1 MPVRIY
7 TIIIQNL
14 EVTSAFNTGY
24 TMNNKIKSLTF
35 SIVSKNLKDATPKS
49 RGSILK
55 HIALAVL
62 PVCFSSV
69 NAQVGESNKQK
80 ASFGDFGIE
89 TQFISQS
96 VLPGNDFYTYV
107 NEGWLKSKTIPAG
120 SSTFGNYG
128 DVGNIINERIAEIIH
143 NGTKAAGTPNSAL
156 QQVGALYS
164 GYLDTN
170 NIEKLG
176 LQPIQKDLKDIL
188 ALKSYEG
195 VAKWMADP
203 KSFSIIAIH
212 TGPDLNDRSRFLV
225 TLSESGIGL
234 PSAEWYKKEDGPYPG
249 YRTAYKEYISHTF
262 QLAGI
267 KDADQRANDILALET
282 KLAAVQWTPA
292 QMRDS
297 KINSHLMWTSE
308 LATYAPGFPWKTFLA
323 ERNVSNVSEV
333 ILQAD
338 SAIKAKAALFTN
350 ISIEAWS
357 SYLAFHWIVNH
368 STLLPEKFR
377 KSQFDFYS
385 AKLNGVTND
394 ISREQKSIR
403 YVNNRL
409 GQVVGKLYVERY
421 FPSEYVK
428 EIKDLVG
435 YIRQA
440 FANRLKNLDWLDDS
454 SRKEAQAKLDAVTVR
469 IGYPEIWR
477 DYSSIKFDA
486 KNPIGNEQIVAK
498 ANWDYER
505 SLLQRA
511 FTSKDWYQVPQTVDA
526 TSSKLY
532 NSIEFP
538 AGILQPPF
546 FDPYADPA
554 VNFGAIGAIIGHELG
569 HCFDDEGSRFD
580 GQGLVRDWWTPQ
592 TRKSFEQ
599 RTHLLIEQYNA
610 FSPLE
615 GLHVNGKQTVGE
627 NIGDLT
633 GAVVA
638 YEAYQLYRA
647 DHPDKPLVLNGYT
660 ADQRYFLSLAQTSRS
675 LYTPEAY
682 RITVSQNY
690 HAPAEYR
697 VNGVVRNIDAWYKA
711 FNINPGDQL
720 YLSPEKRV
728 RIW

>member
-1 MPVRIY
+1 
-7 TIIIQNL
+7 
-14 EVTSAFNTGY
+14 
-24 TMNNKIKSLTF
+24 MNDKIKFLNL
-35 SIVSKNLKDATPKS
+35 SIGSKNLKDTASKV

-55 HIALAVL
+55 LIALAVL
-62 PVCFSSV
+62 SVQFSSL
-69 NAQVGESNKQK
+69 NAQVRESNKQN

-89 TQFISQS
+89 TQFISKS
-96 VLPGNDFYTYV
+96 VLPGNDFYKYV

-120 SSTFGNYG
+120 SSAFGNYG
-128 DVGNIINERIAEIIH
+128 DVGNKINERIADVIH
-143 NGTKAAGTPNSAL
+143 GGIKAAGTANSSL
-156 QQVGALYS
+156 QQVGMLYS
-164 GYLDTN
+164 GYLDTD
-170 NIEKLG
+170 NIDKLG
-176 LQPIQKDLKDIL
+176 LKPIQKDLKDIL

-195 VAKWMADP
+195 VAKWMANP
-203 KSFSIIAIH
+203 KSFSIITIH

-234 PSAEWYKKEDGPYPG
+234 PAAEWYKKKNDGPYPG
-249 YRTAYKEYISHTF
+249 YRTAYKEYIIYTL

-267 KDADQRANDILALET
+267 KDADKRANDILVLET
-282 KLAAVQWTPA
+282 KLAAVQWTPE

-297 KINSHLMWTSE
+297 KINSHLMKTSE
-308 LATYAPGFPWKTFLA
+308 LAAYAPGFPWKIFLA
-323 ERNVSNVSEV
+323 SRQVDQVNEV

-338 SAIKAKAALFTN
+338 SAIKVKAALFTN
-350 ISIEAWS
+350 ISIEVWS

-368 STLLPEKFR
+368 STILPEQYR

-385 AKLNGVTND
+385 AKLNGVTDD

-409 GQVVGKLYVERY
+409 GQVVGKLYVEKY

-435 YIRQA
+435 YMRQA

-454 SRKEAQAKLDAVTVR
+454 SRKEAQLKLDAGTVR
-469 IGYPEIWR
+469 IGYPEVWR
-477 DYSSIKFDA
+477 DYSSLKFDI
-486 KNPIGNEQIVAK
+486 KNPIGNEQLIAK

-569 HCFDDEGSRFD
+569 HCFDDEGSKFD
-580 GQGLVRDWWTPQ
+580 GNGLVRDWWTPR

-599 RTHLLIEQYNA
+599 RTNLLIEQYNA

-615 GLHVNGKQTVGE
+615 GLHLNGKQTVGE
-627 NIGDLT
+627 KIIGDLT

-647 DHPDKPLVLNGYT
+647 DHPDKPLVLNSYT
-660 ADQRYFLSLAQTSRS
+660 ADQRYFLSLAQTSRT
-675 LYTPEAY
+675 LYTPESY
-682 RITVSQNY
+682 RMTVSQNY

-711 FNINPGDQL
+711 FNINPGDEL